1 MKPMSPQ
8 LRVITKYK
16 DDEANTPTQTVLM
29 MMVDK
34 IHAAHLAPG
43 VAIRYAA
50 ADKKR
55 QTIPWVEYRDA
66 SGATRTYL
74 ASDTKAR
81 AGRRDAEVR
90 DAMRG
95 LPQPRRAFVRG
106 GRSRRRWR
114 DYLPVKSRRICH
126 S

>member
-1 MKPMSPQ
+1 MTPK

-16 DDEANTPTQTVLM
+16 DDEANTPNQTVLM
-29 MMVDK
+29 VMVDK

-50 ADKKR
+50 ADRKR

-74 ASDTKAR
+74 ASDVKPEQA
-81 AGRRDAEVR
+81 AAMPQVR
-90 DAMRG
+90 DAVRG
-95 LPQPRRAFVRG
+95 LP
-106 GRSRRRWR
+106 
-114 DYLPVKSRRICH
+114 
-126 S
+126 